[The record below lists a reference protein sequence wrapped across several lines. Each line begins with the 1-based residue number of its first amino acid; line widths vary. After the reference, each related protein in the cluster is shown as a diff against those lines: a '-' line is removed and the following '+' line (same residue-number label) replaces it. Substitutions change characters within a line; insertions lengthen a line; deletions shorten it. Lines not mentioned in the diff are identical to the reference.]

1 MALSLIKALGVLECF
16 HIIFLFSF
24 DDRFE
29 LVNKLL
35 QLWGFSYRVVQNNC
49 NQLVTYLE
57 SIQAITIVFC
67 IWYSN

>member
-1 MALSLIKALGVLECF
+1 MVLSLLKALGVLECF

-29 LVNKLL
+29 LVNTLL
-35 QLWGFSYRVVQNNC
+35 PLLAFSYRAVQNNC

-57 SIQAITIVFC
+57 SIQAITIVSVFC
-67 IWYSN
+67 YSN